1 MSKKRKH
8 RKLKQP
14 LVPRAPQPGAP
25 PAPQPRPLT
34 PDTLAQDGLRAFKAG
49 RYVEAIAIW
58 EKLDWP
64 DKRSSLT
71 AAIAEAYFRL
81 AVGNGIGADSLLHL
95 EQAIRLLPADPI
107 YAYYLGLTLHRQG
120 KLVEALDVYRR
131 AVANGLSHPGAGVV
145 MALAAL
151 ELDPNTDLATVPG
164 ISPQDLQT
172 LAPAVRLVLGKPR
185 EEQPQS
191 LLNGLAERLKLT
203 QPSPARLVLDGLALL
218 AEDKPEARQYLV
230 GLDGKTWPRSINAVR
245 WHYIGVAAARKD
257 DLVLALDAWKQAR
270 NLDPH
275 LVGLRNLSIVYARRS
290 ISHTETS
297 DWAGAARLAMD
308 GLKLAPGDSALGT
321 LALNA
326 LDRSARDAVK
336 SGDWA
341 AAAKHWA
348 DAREVLS
355 GLSGGGTPRSILH
368 NLALAYEAIQLWEPA
383 AEAWRAMLRTKPRK
397 KTPDGFSDEHWA
409 WVRQRVIECYKQAGR
424 PDEAITIFKQAI
436 KANPDDADI
445 QFDLASA
452 LLSNGQE
459 QAANSE
465 LHRLLKKHPH
475 HVEAMLMLA
484 ELQTRRSEWYA
495 AEMTMRQAVEAEPDN
510 DRVRRRMA
518 DVLIK
523 RADNLLSLHNN
534 AAARDLYEQAL
545 KYVPDDYNLVLNL
558 ARTEFNLR
566 HADKAHEHIERAL
579 ELGKDKSDA
588 YEQAFI
594 CWVIERKFD
603 EAQAVQQRGEAAG
616 KLTADFYIH
625 TGLECLSRAAP
636 EPELP
641 ELDFLFGFGRK
652 TARPARGRRAP
663 RSHELETLGKQ
674 LLDQALAIGPEVE
687 VLRHIIA
694 KVGPEGA
701 GVGLP
706 YAQRLVKVAP
716 EDAMAWMM
724 LGVYLGSEHQ
734 VKEGQEALRQS
745 ARLARK
751 QNNHDLA
758 READQMRRTIADPF
772 FAMSLQMAMDDF
784 GYDFD

>member
-1 MSKKRKH
+1 M
-8 RKLKQP
+8 
-14 LVPRAPQPGAP
+14 
-25 PAPQPRPLT
+25 
-34 PDTLAQDGLRAFKAG
+34 G
-49 RYVEAIAIW
+49 RYAEAIAIW

-71 AAIAEAYFRL
+71 AAIAEAHFRL

-95 EQAIRLLPADPI
+95 EQATGLAPADPI

-172 LAPAVRLVLGKPR
+172 LASAVRLVQGKPR
-185 EEQPQS
+185 AEQPQS
-191 LLNGLAERLKLT
+191 LLSGLAERLKLT

-245 WHYIGVAAARKD
+245 WYYIGVAAARKD

-270 NLDPH
+270 NLDPN
-275 LVGLRNLSIVYARRS
+275 LVGLRNLSILYARRS
-290 ISHTETS
+290 MSHTETS
-297 DWAGAARLAMD
+297 DWAGAARLARD
-308 GLKLAPGDSALGT
+308 GLKLVPGDSALGT

-326 LDRSARDAVK
+326 LDRSAREAAK
-336 SGDWA
+336 AGDWA

-355 GLSGGGTPRSILH
+355 DLSSGGTPRPILH
-368 NLALAYEAIQLWEPA
+368 NLALAYESIQLWEPA

-397 KTPDGFSDEHWA
+397 KTLDGFSDEHWV

-424 PDEAITIFKQAI
+424 PNEAITIFKQAI
-436 KANPDDADI
+436 KANPDDADM
-445 QFDLASA
+445 QLDLVSA

-459 QAANSE
+459 QAAYGE
-465 LHRLLKKHPH
+465 LQRLLKKHPH
-475 HVEAMLMLA
+475 HIEAMLMLA
-484 ELQTRRSEWYA
+484 ELQTRRGEWYA
-495 AEMTMRQAVEAEPDN
+495 AEMTMRQAIVAEPDN

-518 DVLIK
+518 DVL
-523 RADNLLSLHNN
+523 RARASSLMSARNN
-534 AAARDLYEQAL
+534 AGARDLYEQAL
-545 KYVPDDYNLVLNL
+545 KYVPDDYNLVLSL

-566 HADKAHEHIERAL
+566 HLDKAGEHIERAL

-594 CWVIERKFD
+594 CWVIERNFD
-603 EAQAVQQRGEAAG
+603 EARAVQQRGEANG
-616 KLTADFYIH
+616 KLTPSFYIH
-625 TGLECLSRAAP
+625 TGIECLSRAAP

-652 TARPARGRRAP
+652 TAGPARSRRAP
-663 RSHELETLGKQ
+663 RSHELEALGKQ
-674 LLDQALAIGPEVE
+674 LLDQALALGPEVE

-694 KVGPEGA
+694 KVGPRSA
-701 GVGLP
+701 DVGLP

-716 EDAMAWMM
+716 EDATGWLL
-724 LGVYLGSEHQ
+724 LGVYLGSERQ
-734 VKEGQEALRQS
+734 VKEGQAALRQA
-745 ARLARK
+745 ARVAR
-751 QNNHDLA
+751 QQGNHDLA
-758 READQMRRTIADPF
+758 READQMRRAIADPF
-772 FAMSLQMAMDDF
+772 FAMSLQMAKDGF